1 MMRCV
6 FGLASVVVL
15 LAFAACEKREAP
27 QTVPSAS
34 GPTAMPSTPVA
45 ESKKD
50 LSDIKCPDAPE
61 QLSRDI
67 VIDAKG
73 KIEGIAALPKASIE
87 GKVSVISK
95 DLLVK
100 YPNADK
106 LLLAKLVMNMTCE
119 QLKNSSTIS
128 DSERLDRVN
137 QLNVQIINLFSA
149 VNEPDFRA
157 RATRVDFGKGL
168 AGLVYRQIV
177 VSKSKIPTL
186 HVFDPECM
194 VIVYVSTV
202 LAPGE
207 KSPLVSVAVTGEPMY
222 AKPVEGLKHRFT
234 VNDPIFRKAV
244 DWILDDANHGGMADS
259 GKGFLKG
266 EARRGEQAIAKE
278 DFEAVVVLRGEE
290 VRRCEGSYYIDYET

>member
-1 MMRCV
+1 MTTPFLRLSALSM
-6 FGLASVVVL
+6 L
-15 LAFAACEKREAP
+15 LAVVGCEKAQAP
-27 QTVPSAS
+27 SP
-34 GPTAMPSTPVA
+34 PTSSRDATATATAPA
-45 ESKKD
+45 DQSKKS
-50 LSDIKCPDAPE
+50 LSTIKCPDAPE
-61 QLSRDI
+61 QISRDI

-106 LLLAKLVMNMTCE
+106 LALAKLVMNMTCE
-119 QLKNSSTIS
+119 QLKNSSSIS

-137 QLNVQIINLFSA
+137 QLNLQIINMFSA
-149 VNEPDFRA
+149 VNEPDLRS
-157 RATRVDFGKGL
+157 RATKVDFGKGL

-177 VSKSKIPTL
+177 VSKTKVPTL
-186 HVFDPECM
+186 HVFDPECT

-207 KSPLVSVAVTGEPMY
+207 KSPLVSFAIAGEPTY
-222 AKPVEGLKHRFT
+222 AKPAEGFKHRFT

-244 DWILDDANHGGMADS
+244 DWVLNDTNLGDMANS
-259 GKGFLKG
+259 GKEFLQG
-266 EARRGEQAIAKE
+266 EALRGKRAIAQE
-278 DFEAVVVLRGEE
+278 DFEAVIVMRGEE
-290 VRRCEGSYYIDYET
+290 VRRCDGSYYVEYET